1 MLTPD
6 DFNQRSQG
14 YLPAHLGIRVTEVGV
29 GRLKAELAI
38 EPFHIAPNG
47 YLHAGTVVTLAD
59 TTSGYGCVANLPAG
73 AIGFTTLELK
83 CNHIGTARNGVIDCI
98 ATAVHMGGTTQVWDA
113 VVTRRDTGNVIALF
127 RCTQIILYSKQVS

>member
-1 MLTPD
+1 VLTPD

-29 GRLKAELAI
+29 GRLKAELEI

-98 ATAVHMGGTTQVWDA
+98 ATAVHLGGTTQVWDA

>member
-1 MLTPD
+1 VLTPD

-29 GRLKAELAI
+29 GRLKAELEI

-113 VVTRRDTGNVIALF
+113 VVTKRDTGNVIALF
-127 RCTQIILYSKQVS
+127 RCTQIILYSRQVS